1 MQMEAWATKIP
12 QVQFLCISVESKYN
26 ATDFHSTLHFKNVV
40 NAYIPSREYFPV
52 GYGQLGCSGFVIS
65 DKDGYFVTR
74 KSSAYLQEGENAFRK
89 VESLLETLLENDTE
103 GEERL
108 PITMNHK
115 EEMKSDVEVD
125 SLRIMT
131 TPASVGVESMDR
143 EHQECTDAFNLAI
156 RSTSFKSFQSLYQT
170 LKSHF
175 DHEEQ
180 LLHKYSHDSS
190 SSFSALSSHC
200 KDHRRILDIAEAE
213 MKRVNGCESVGS

>member
-1 MQMEAWATKIP
+1 MEKWAAKIP

-26 ATDFHSTLHFKNVV
+26 ATDFHSTLHFENVV

-74 KSSAYLQEGENAFRK
+74 KSSAYLQLGEKAFRK
-89 VESLLETLLENDTE
+89 VESLLETLLQNHNED
-103 GEERL
+103 EECL
-108 PITMNHK
+108 PFSINHK

-125 SLRIMT
+125 SSRIVMT
-131 TPASVGVESMDR
+131 PTSVGVESMDQ
-143 EHQECTDAFNLAI
+143 EHQECTDAFNFAI
-156 RSTSFKSFQSLYQT
+156 RNTSFKSFQSLYQT

-175 DHEEQ
+175 DHEEK

-200 KDHRRILDIAEAE
+200 KDHKRILDIAEAE

>member
-1 MQMEAWATKIP
+1 MEAWATKIP

-65 DKDGYFVTR
+65 DKDGNFVTR

-89 VESLLETLLENDTE
+89 VESLLQTLLKNDVE
-103 GEERL
+103 DKERL
-108 PITMNHK
+108 SLSMNHK
-115 EEMKSDVEVD
+115 EEMKSEVEVD
-125 SLRIMT
+125 SSRIMM
-131 TPASVGVESMDR
+131 PPSSVGVESMDH

-156 RSTSFKSFQSLYQT
+156 RSTSFKSFQNLYQT

-180 LLHKYSHDSS
+180 LLHKYSHESS

-200 KDHRRILDIAEAE
+200 RDHKRILDIAEAE